1 MASWASDELSTLDLG
16 DRRRNARA
24 IGLVEMIAE
33 RPCGSIPKMCP
44 SHAEAKAAY
53 RFLSSEDV
61 EPEKLYT
68 ALRASA
74 VDRVEESGLV
84 LAIQDTTEFNFTHHP
99 GTAGTGPLSGPG
111 QVGFLAHTVLLV
123 SGEGIPL
130 GVLGQKV
137 WEREEKSGATKEDHK
152 KLPIEEKESY
162 RWVESLKATHEAIPS
177 GPTVV
182 NVADREADIFEVFA
196 QERPANSELLIRAC
210 RNRRRLQ
217 GEGTMAWEAAQSGRL
232 KGHLTIPFRRRPD
245 RKARDATLEIRFD
258 EFTLRPPTKG
268 VHSPDLQP
276 VTVNAVAVAEPSP
289 PDGEEPVE
297 WVLLTTLP
305 VRNVKEAKEIV
316 RLYNLRWL
324 VERFHYVLKSGC
336 QIEQSQVRVVDR
348 LQRLLALFC
357 VVAWRLLWMTYAA
370 RQSPD
375 APCTVAFTELEWQT
389 IHRIYHP
396 DEPLPEQP
404 PSLNE
409 TVRSV
414 ARMGGFL
421 ARRSDGEPGV
431 KAIWTGLKRLCDIV
445 IGVTL
450 THPPLVGNA

>member
-16 DRRRNARA
+16 DRRRNERA
-24 IGLVEMIAE
+24 KELVETIAE
-33 RPCGSIPKMCP
+33 RPCGSIPRMCLN
-44 SHAEAKAAY
+44 HAEAKAAY
-53 RFLSSEDV
+53 RFLSSEHV
-61 EPEKLYT
+61 KPE
-68 ALRASA
+68 ALCAAMQDSA
-74 VDRVEESGLV
+74 VDRIDGSTLV

-99 GTAGTGPLSGPG
+99 GTADTGPLSGPG

-137 WEREEKSGATKEDHK
+137 WEREEKSEATKEDHK
-152 KLPIEEKESY
+152 KLGIEEKESY
-162 RWVESLKATHEAIPS
+162 RWIESLQATHEAIPS

-182 NVADREADIFEVFA
+182 TGADREADIFEVFA
-196 QERPANSELLIRAC
+196 EERPANSELLIRAC
-210 RNRRRLQ
+210 RNRRRLE
-217 GEGTMAWEAAQSGRL
+217 GEGTMVWEAAQSGPV
-232 KGHLTIPFRRRPD
+232 KGDLTIPFRRRPD
-245 RKARDATLEIRFD
+245 RKAREATLEIRFD

-305 VRNVKEAKEIV
+305 VGDVEEAKEIV

-336 QIEQSQVRVVDR
+336 QIEQSQLRKVDR

-370 RQSPD
+370 RENSH
-375 APCTVAFTELEWQT
+375 APCTVAFTELEWQ
-389 IHRIYHP
+389 IIYLMYHP
-396 DEPLPEQP
+396 NQPLPEQP
-404 PSLNE
+404 PPLGE
-409 TVRSV
+409 TVRSL

-421 ARRSDGEPGV
+421 ARRHDGEPGV
-431 KAIWTGLKRLCDIV
+431 KAIWTGLTRLCDIV
-445 IGVTL
+445 IGATL
-450 THPPLVGNA
+450 IRPRLVGNA